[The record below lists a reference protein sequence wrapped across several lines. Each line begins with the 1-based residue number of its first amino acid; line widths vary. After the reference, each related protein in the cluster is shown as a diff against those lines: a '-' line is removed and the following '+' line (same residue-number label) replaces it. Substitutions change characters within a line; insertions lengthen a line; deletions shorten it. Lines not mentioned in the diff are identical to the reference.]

1 MIHLSKLY
9 DPETQNLVW
18 TNLILAVVL
27 LQLIVKDFVGLF
39 RTGEQLKSQS
49 LPHHQ
54 DKVTRESKELFEKI

>member
-1 MIHLSKLY
+1 
-9 DPETQNLVW
+9 
-18 TNLILAVVL
+18 
-27 LQLIVKDFVGLF
+27 LIVKDFVGLF